1 MRLPR
6 GVSQGPEKFQAAE
19 PEPEARS
26 VLCRRGRLAPCEP
39 LGECQ
44 LLPHAE
50 GTLTSL
56 SSAAIWCRS
65 PGEDAARQGS
75 GAVLLGPSCSL
86 CSGLSLTGLWSP
98 RVAAKCGMI
107 VPGPLWWR
115 GSQRKVSPL
124 MRWVAFQRLDAFRRR
139 LSRWFSKCVEGRS
152 SVLTFLGAGGVGQ
165 SVARTCVSVP
175 LALESVPPAGGEGS
189 GDGVREPW
197 ATAAALPSA
206 LAGEPVPPPESGRAE
221 RRRPIPPRGKVQ
233 VSEAPLRVW
242 TPGPRLSSRSLRS
255 DRSAGPSGRGL

>member
-1 MRLPR
+1 MTSPR
-6 GVSQGPEKFQAAE
+6 GGSFDLTLACLSCLRPSRGPGGSTLLTGQGGGGAASTGSKPRSRKVPGGRTGTGSE
-19 PEPEARS
+19 VCALPSRPVWPRASPLGSASSSRTPRARS
-26 VLCRRGRLAPCEP
+26 
-39 LGECQ
+39 
-44 LLPHAE
+44 
-50 GTLTSL
+50 SL

-75 GAVLLGPSCSL
+75 GAILLGPSCSL

-189 GDGVREPW
+189 GAGVREPW
-197 ATAAALPSA
+197 AAAGSSS
-206 LAGEPVPPPESGRAE
+206 ECS
-221 RRRPIPPRGKVQ
+221 RRRACP
-233 VSEAPLRVW
+233 
-242 TPGPRLSSRSLRS
+242 SS
-255 DRSAGPSGRGL
+255 